1 MIRICI
7 LSLIFFISTT
17 GCQESDDAYKFKVER
32 EITDLLEEQRKAWNN
47 GDLETFVSYYLPGQD
62 LRFTTSSGILK
73 GSEELQKR
81 YEMAYPDKDRRGM
94 LDFQIHELRVLNPDY
109 AVAIGKWTLERD
121 GDRPSGY
128 FTLIWERT
136 PEGWKIAIDHTS

>member
-1 MIRICI
+1 MIRLLI
-7 LSLIFFISTT
+7 LSLVFFISII
-17 GCQESDDAYKFKVER
+17 GCQQSDDAYKFQVER
-32 EITDLLEEQRKAWNN
+32 EITDLLEEQRMAWND
-47 GDLETFVSYYLPGQD
+47 GDLEAFVSYYLPGQE

-73 GSEELQKR
+73 GSDELQKR

-94 LDFQIHELRVLNPDY
+94 LDFQIHELRVLNSDY

-121 GDRPSGY
+121 DDRPSGY

-136 PEGWKIAIDHTS
+136 PDGWKIAIDHTS